1 MLTKFLWTWTTNNLV
16 PNMLMKYF
24 PTITL
29 WELWKARC
37 GDKYGMDIY
46 NTRKTI
52 NYISTS
58 LDLILKVQF
67 DKIMLYPNKETIRYL
82 MISNISDKRIVIED

>member
-16 PNMLMKYF
+16 PKMLMKYF
-24 PTITL
+24 PAITL
-29 WELWKARC
+29 WGLWKARC
-37 GDKYGMDIY
+37 GDKYGKDIY

-67 DKIMLYPNKETIRYL
+67 DKIMLYPNKETICYL
-82 MISNISDKRIVIED
+82 MISNISDRRIVFEH

>member
-1 MLTKFLWTWTTNNLV
+1 MLK
-16 PNMLMKYF
+16 KYF
-24 PTITL
+24 PAITL

-37 GDKYGMDIY
+37 GDKYGKDIY

-58 LDLILKVQF
+58 LDLILKGKLN
-67 DKIMLYPNKETIRYL
+67 KIKVYP
-82 MISNISDKRIVIED
+82 D

>member
-1 MLTKFLWTWTTNNLV
+1 
-16 PNMLMKYF
+16 MLMKYF
-24 PTITL
+24 PAITF

-37 GDKYGMDIY
+37 GDKYDKDIY
-46 NTRKTI
+46 NTRKTINYISKTI

-67 DKIMLYPNKETIRYL
+67 DKIMLYPNMETICYL
-82 MISNISDKRIVIED
+82 MISNISDRRIVFEH

>member
-1 MLTKFLWTWTTNNLV
+1 
-16 PNMLMKYF
+16 MLMKYF

-37 GDKYGMDIY
+37 EDTYGQDIY

-58 LDLILKVQF
+58 LDLIHKR
-67 DKIMLYPNKETIRYL
+67 KI
-82 MISNISDKRIVIED
+82 

>member
-24 PTITL
+24 PAITF

-37 GDKYGMDIY
+37 GDKYDKDIY

-58 LDLILKVQF
+58 
-67 DKIMLYPNKETIRYL
+67 
-82 MISNISDKRIVIED
+82 

>member
-16 PNMLMKYF
+16 PNMLTKYF
-24 PTITL
+24 PAMTL

-37 GDKYGMDIY
+37 GDKYGKDIY

-52 NYISTS
+52 NYISKS

-67 DKIMLYPNKETIRYL
+67 DKIMLYPNKETICYL
-82 MISNISDKRIVIED
+82 MISNISDRRIVFED